1 MDVKKVFVV
10 IIDKKLD
17 NIIEEVRN
25 VVVLLEGYKICVI
38 FVVFGWEVD
47 VEEFINIIFDKN
59 DLVKVDKDRD
69 LEKIV
74 EEIIMRVSKFV
85 FI

>member
-10 IIDKKLD
+10 IIDKKFD

-25 VVVLLEGYKICVI
+25 VVVLLEGYKICII